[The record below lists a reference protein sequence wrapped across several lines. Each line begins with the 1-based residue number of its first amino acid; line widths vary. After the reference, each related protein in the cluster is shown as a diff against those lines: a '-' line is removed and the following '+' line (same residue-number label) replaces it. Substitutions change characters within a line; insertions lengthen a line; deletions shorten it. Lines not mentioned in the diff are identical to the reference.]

1 MLKRMIIS
9 PYWAEVVPTLSN
21 KIAFLAPPLLQASRV
36 GIAVGI
42 AVDKALCFPSGR
54 KSFMMPYHR
63 EAGLIGHFCGYGTVG
78 GPGVCWKWSCVV
90 SARE

>member
-1 MLKRMIIS
+1 MLMRMIIP

-21 KIAFLAPPLLQASRV
+21 KIAFLAPLPLQASR
-36 GIAVGI
+36 VGI

-54 KSFMMPYHR
+54 KSFMTPYHR

-78 GPGVCWKWSCVV
+78 GPDVCWKWSCVV